1 MHNDAWQLGFL
12 RWLALVGTVV
22 ALGLVVLALVQ
33 TRRRLQMRGRQG
45 AGRNRAEL
53 EEQGL
58 SLDGISLS
66 PIDRVFPRRPRQFL
80 VLVATISL
88 GAWVAGYLLAPDVRQ
103 FLTAPEWIFQPVYI
117 AAHLVA
123 LRLFINA
130 FTRNYAAGIC
140 HLDVSRKHALR
151 GVRAILGPW
160 GALAAVLIAAPFC
173 VFDFRHLWSPRYVR
187 MGGDD
192 IVRPIDFMMWGVWSL
207 EWFINALIWVLLVGF
222 MIKNCITLW
231 RYPFRSPIHTV
242 LADKQYRP
250 FLQMSAQGATV
261 VLGFSLVSVAYIA
274 YTDGALTDYLGLGIT
289 VTLLVVCF
297 LPPWMVLRSKVDRAV
312 NVEVAGLRQGARLV
326 PAAGPLGLVALDAGT
341 TADRP
346 LEARLDEALALL
358 RIWHLQN
365 LYGNLG
371 QTELKA
377 ILVRL
382 LAPSVTIGWQIA
394 HNYGDLAQRLAKLVG
409 AAAGKS

>member
-1 MHNDAWQLGFL
+1 MQLDAWQLNFL
-12 RWLALVGTVV
+12 RWLALVGAVV
-22 ALGLVVLALVQ
+22 AVGALLLVLVRA
-33 TRRRLQMRGRQG
+33 RRRLAARRHGD
-45 AGRNRAEL
+45 A

-58 SLDGISLS
+58 SLDGIWLS

-80 VLVATISL
+80 MLVATISL
-88 GAWVAGYLLAPDVRQ
+88 GAWLTGYMLAPDVRQ
-103 FLTAPEWIFQPVYI
+103 FLRTPEWIFQPLYI

-130 FTRNYAAGIC
+130 FTRNYAAGVS
-140 HLDVSRKHALR
+140 HLDVSRKQALR

-160 GALAAVLIAAPFC
+160 GALAAAAIAAPFC
-173 VFDFRHLWSPRYVR
+173 FFDLRYLWGPRYVR
-187 MGGDD
+187 MGGGD
-192 IVRPIDFMMWGVWSL
+192 VGPIDLLMWGIWSL

-222 MIKNCITLW
+222 MVKNCLTLT

-297 LPPWMVLRSKVDRAV
+297 LPPWLVLRSKVARAV
-312 NVEVAGLRQGARLV
+312 DVEVAGLRQGARLA
-326 PAAGPLGLVALDAGT
+326 PAAGPFGTAALDAGSL
-341 TADRP
+341 ADRP
-346 LEARLDEALALL
+346 LEARVDEALALL

-371 QTELKA
+371 ETELRA

-382 LAPSVTIGWQIA
+382 MAPAATIGWQVA
-394 HNYGDLAQRLAKLVG
+394 HNYGDLAQRIAKLVG
-409 AAAGKS
+409 TAAGKP